1 MLNVTMVRLA
11 AIQTAAALAL
21 VVAAGCAS
29 ETTTARPD
37 KISPSP
43 GDVQGTPILWL
54 GEEYDEDGDGKGDL
68 PLVLFRE
75 FAVPP
80 ISDPRTGSQLSAGAR
95 GFQIGYGDCE
105 IPPGAEGC
113 PIPVTITIYAPC
125 RAEPLASRVKEG
137 VAQVRG
143 VMAVV
148 YGGGAVR
155 VDTDEFSLQVHAVGD
170 REDPVETGKQR
181 ALKVIE
187 NLRGANDAAREYGRG
202 TPFKPVLSAQLCRE

>member
-1 MLNVTMVRLA
+1 MLKTKTSVAVWVLF
-11 AIQTAAALAL
+11 ALFL
-21 VVAAGCAS
+21 AGCGGSRINAG
-29 ETTTARPD
+29 PD
-37 KISPSP
+37 KISVQPSSVEGMP
-43 GDVQGTPILWL
+43 MLWL

-68 PLVLFRE
+68 PLVLSDE
-75 FAVPP
+75 FVVPATR
-80 ISDPRTGSQLSAGAR
+80 DPRTGTVLYPEIR

-105 IPPGAEGC
+105 IPAGAEGC
-113 PIPVTITIYAPC
+113 PIPVSITVYARC
-125 RAEPLASRVKEG
+125 YAEPLAPEVKEEV
-137 VAQVRG
+137 VAVRG
-143 VMAVV
+143 VNATV

-202 TPFKPVLSAQLCRE
+202 TPFKPVVSAQLCRE